1 MRRALYFQELFS
13 LNVIYIVAHDFGRDL
28 GCYGRPVETPNI
40 DRLAGESFRFTHAHT
55 SAVCC
60 SPSRACAMSGL
71 YPHRNGVMGLSHLG
85 WPMPAATRTLVDWL
99 NEAGVETAHCGFQ
112 HERDEPTQ
120 NRYAVEFTETREDHL
135 VQNAVD
141 QAITYLKRGRNTNKP
156 FYLNVGTLEA
166 HSSAWKPSPDPP
178 AAERFKLRQ
187 YERYEPYVDG
197 LEPVAGDGHAYPRR
211 YRAAL
216 RFFDHHVGRLLD
228 AVEQLGLKESTA
240 IVLTTDHGA
249 GFGSRRKNTLYT
261 GGTETALL
269 IRPPEGLDRP
279 QLVADLTPNVDLA
292 PTVAEALG
300 VQPPHGLDGR
310 SLWPRLTG
318 GVCPS
323 REELLGFLT
332 YHGAPIDQTVPY
344 FRRSMRTSDRLLI
357 WKPPVA
363 EHDEQ
368 WAELYDAVNDPH
380 CLHDLADAP
389 EHRAEA
395 RAMRN
400 HLRQVL
406 TDSGDPVAQGVVPRS
421 AQQLCLA
428 R

>member
-1 MRRALYFQELFS
+1 MDDAYSKDLIYHWKPQSATASPDRGASGPGPLRRELYFQELFS
-13 LNVIYIVAHDFGRDL
+13 LNVSYYIVAHDFGRDL

-141 QAITYLKRGRNTNKP
+141 QAITYLKSGRNTNKP

-216 RFFDHHVGRLLD
+216 RFFDHHVGRLLN
-228 AVEQLGLKESTA
+228 AVDQLGLKESTA
-240 IVLTTDHGA
+240 DRVDHG
-249 GFGSRRKNTLYT
+249 SRCRIRFT
-261 GGTETALL
+261 TEKHALHRRYRNSPVDPSARGVGPTAV
-269 IRPPEGLDRP
+269 RCGPHAQRGPG
-279 QLVADLTPNVDLA
+279 AD
-292 PTVAEALG
+292 G
-300 VQPPHGLDGR
+300 GR
-310 SLWPRLTG
+310 SHGRPRPRTAWTG
-318 GVCPS
+318 
-323 REELLGFLT
+323 
-332 YHGAPIDQTVPY
+332 
-344 FRRSMRTSDRLLI
+344 
-357 WKPPVA
+357 
-363 EHDEQ
+363 
-368 WAELYDAVNDPH
+368 
-380 CLHDLADAP
+380 
-389 EHRAEA
+389 EA
-395 RAMRN
+395 
-400 HLRQVL
+400 
-406 TDSGDPVAQGVVPRS
+406 SGRG
-421 AQQLCLA
+421 
-428 R
+428 